1 MCGGKIVINKRI
13 VHHSRD
19 SAPTSQREANVKTIH
34 NHLTQSGEVLV
45 HSAAV
50 INREINLATCPGEEA
65 GAARFLIILRSWKNR
80 SQTNGLISF
89 DYSRSRRVQTDGK
102 QT

>member
-19 SAPTSQREANVKTIH
+19 SAPTSRREANVKTIH

-65 GAARFLIILRSWKNR
+65 GAARFLDYPTL
-80 SQTNGLISF
+80 LEESF
-89 DYSRSRRVQTDGK
+89 SNQRPHQL
-102 QT
+102 